1 VLGRLPSGDAHASFG
16 HVGLVGPRWRT
27 WKGGPVEHRVRLDGG
42 QFAGRPGGPVVDAA
56 GRVIGIAS
64 AALSRHHGTLLPA
77 VTVAR
82 VAAALRDGGRVPRAH
97 LGVALQSAAV
107 RLDGDTRT
115 GLLVTHVA
123 DDGAAARAGVLVGLQ
138 VRDPARP
145 PAPPVHDSGDAE
157 PLTER
162 EVQVLELIAKGLTNR
177 DIGRLLGISAHTVK
191 FHVGQVLGKLGAAS
205 RAEAVSSALRLGLI
219 GV

>member
-1 VLGRLPSGDAHASFG
+1 MAGARRRRRVNLAYAPRLHRIGVRAGERWVAA
-16 HVGLVGPRWRT
+16 GLVVELAAQAPGCELQPLPRGAVADAWVLHEPAAPD
-27 WKGGPVEHRVRLDGG
+27 WAALPAAVPVVALGGHTPADD
-42 QFAGRPGGPVVDAA
+42 GRPLALLKADAA
-56 GRVIGIAS
+56 
-64 AALSRHHGTLLPA
+64 PA
-77 VTVAR
+77 Q
-82 VAAALRDGGRVPRAH
+82 VAAAL
-97 LGVALQSAAV
+97 AAV
-107 RLDGDTRT
+107 
-115 GLLVTHVA
+115 LL
-123 DDGAAARAGVLVGLQ
+123 GLQ